1 MGQLSLRA
9 ALRLLLIPRLSFVM
23 PRAGSSTC
31 LQRRSK
37 LAVPSYQ
44 HEALIG
50 RDDHG
55 VGVVALANIGVD
67 IVREFHKFGLFAR
80 HCDPRGH
87 REQGQRQLQAGF
99 QQIIHLAIPRR
110 ASRRLFILG
119 E

>member
-1 MGQLSLRA
+1 
-9 ALRLLLIPRLSFVM
+9 M

-31 LQRRSK
+31 RQWRIK
-37 LAVPSYQ
+37 LAVPIYQ

-50 RDDHG
+50 HDDHG

-67 IVREFHKFGLFAR
+67 IVREFHKLGLFAG
-80 HCDPRGH
+80 HCDPRGP

-99 QQIIHLAIPRR
+99 QQIVPLALTRR